1 MPQAEESQQK
11 DNPQSGEYRTEPDES
26 EEAAEEPKKDSSM
39 PKAPG
44 NTADQAIQPEAD
56 SVDSSSADAGAAA
69 QEAPPANESN
79 SLMTAQ
85 AVSRRT
91 QPMELPRMRQSPR
104 QRSRKQRRIQR
115 KLHPPHSSV
124 WHRWKTV

>member
-1 MPQAEESQQK
+1 
-11 DNPQSGEYRTEPDES
+11 
-26 EEAAEEPKKDSSM
+26 M

-44 NTADQAIQPEAD
+44 NTADQAVQPEAD

-85 AVSRRT
+85 GSVQADAANGIAADEGRAPGRGAGNSGGYRGSFR
-91 QPMELPRMRQSPR
+91 
-104 QRSRKQRRIQR
+104 
-115 KLHPPHSSV
+115 PPHSSV